1 MLNEFSIVLCGSFVY
16 VFKVFMAVHVKHRN
30 CPAWHQDKGVE
41 MGVVLKELRSD
52 VEVTK
57 KAVAFS
63 PEMSVISFVRYSE
76 DCSEVSVY
84 LRIR

>member
-1 MLNEFSIVLCGSFVY
+1 
-16 VFKVFMAVHVKHRN
+16 
-30 CPAWHQDKGVE
+30 